1 MTKNTNTSK
10 NVTTAATGFLP
21 KLKQLAEA
29 IRNAN
34 LIAAGI
40 RGSLLGSL
48 IAGQIVMPVA
58 VLALPTLPEVK
69 GGSADF
75 IGDPNTGI
83 NKVNQTSSRVVID
96 WSTFDIGS
104 TETLTFDQINTTDV
118 AINNVLDTKLST
130 IYGSVFAQGNIV
142 LVNPNGLVFA
152 DGASINVGSLVASTL
167 SLDTSNLT
175 DFVRNTGSAIF
186 YR

>member
-1 MTKNTNTSK
+1 MNLGTPPLDVENSDMTKNTNTSK

-58 VLALPTLPEVK
+58 VLA
-69 GGSADF
+69 AD
-75 IGDPNTGI
+75 
-83 NKVNQTSSRVVID
+83 VVARV
-96 WSTFDIGS
+96 
-104 TETLTFDQINTTDV
+104 L
-118 AINNVLDTKLST
+118 KLKN
-130 IYGSVFAQGNIV
+130 GNE
-142 LVNPNGLVFA
+142 
-152 DGASINVGSLVASTL
+152 
-167 SLDTSNLT
+167 
-175 DFVRNTGSAIF
+175 
-186 YR
+186 

>member
-58 VLALPTLPEVK
+58 VLAADLPQQSP
-69 GGSADF
+69 SAPF
-75 IGDPNTGI
+75 AGI
-83 NKVNQTSSRVVID
+83 NIDGTKMTINQGNSNRIAITWDS
-96 WSTFDIGS
+96 FDISKDYTVEFVQSAG
-104 TETLTFDQINTTDV
+104 DV
-118 AINNVLDTKLST
+118 ALNQVSASSN
-130 IYGSVFAQGNIV
+130 SVSNIAGTLNADATV
-142 LVNPNGLVFA
+142 ILVNPNGVVFHVRQLLLML
-152 DGASINVGSLVASTL
+152 GA
-167 SLDTSNLT
+167 
-175 DFVRNTGSAIF
+175 
-186 YR
+186 